1 MKNLLLFLMI
11 AVMIAGV
18 VAWPSAAS
26 ACSCE
31 QPPGVEE
38 ELSRSD
44 AVFSGKVIS
53 IEEKPPLL
61 SVPSKTVIF
70 EVAKIWKGIEQ
81 SQVKITTGQGGG
93 DCGFDFNMG
102 QEYLIYAVKSNSY
115 GLNSLSTIICDRT
128 AILSQSQ
135 GDLPLLGEGQA
146 PTQEVDLLS
155 STGWFLP
162 LAGFI
167 VIAIIAF
174 TVYRKRKTIK
184 QGGWKK

>member
-1 MKNLLLFLMI
+1 MKKLILLLMI
-11 AVMIAGV
+11 GILYAGI
-18 VAWPSAAS
+18 VAWPATAN
-26 ACSCE
+26 ACSCIE
-31 QPPGVEE
+31 PPGVTE
-38 ELSRSD
+38 ELERSD

-70 EVAKIWKGIEQ
+70 QVARIWKGIEQ

-102 QEYLIYAVKSNSY
+102 QEYLVYAVKSNSY
-115 GLNSLSTIICDRT
+115 GLNSLSTILCDRT
-128 AILSQSQ
+128 DILSQAQ
-135 GDLPLLGEGQA
+135 GDFPLLGEGQA
-146 PTQEVDLLS
+146 PTKEVDLLS
-155 STGWFLP
+155 RNGWLLP

-167 VIAIIAF
+167 VFGIIAF

-184 QGGWKK
+184 

>member
-1 MKNLLLFLMI
+1 MRNILLFIMI
-11 AVMIAGV
+11 AVMISGAMG
-18 VAWPSAAS
+18 WPTAAS

-31 QPPGVEE
+31 QPPGVAE

-70 EVAKIWKGIEQ
+70 EVAKTWKGIKQ
-81 SQVKITTGQGGG
+81 TQAKITTGQGGG
-93 DCGFDFNMG
+93 DCGCDFNMG

-128 AILSQSQ
+128 AVLSQAQ
-135 GDLPLLGEGQA
+135 GDFAVLGEGQE
-146 PTQEVDLLS
+146 PTEEVDLLS
-155 STGWFLP
+155 RSNWLIP
-162 LAGFI
+162 LGGFI
-167 VIAIIAF
+167 VFVILAIII
-174 TVYRKRKTIK
+174 YRKKRKLT
-184 QGGWKK
+184 GAGE

>member
-1 MKNLLLFLMI
+1 MKNILLFLMM
-11 AVMIAGV
+11 AVLLAGIL
-18 VAWPSAAS
+18 AWPDAAI

-31 QPPGVEE
+31 RPPGVAE
-38 ELSRSD
+38 ELERSD
-44 AVFSGKVIS
+44 AVFSGKVIA

-70 EVAKIWKGIEQ
+70 EVARTWKGIEQ

-93 DCGFDFNMG
+93 DCGFEFNMG
-102 QEYLIYAVKSNSY
+102 QEYLVYAVKSNSY

-128 AILSQSQ
+128 DILSQAQ

-146 PTQEVDLLS
+146 PAEEVDLLS
-155 STGWFLP
+155 SNGWLLP

-167 VIAIIAF
+167 LFGIIAF

-184 QGGWKK
+184 